1 MIPFIYKQM
10 HFHLPYIILF
20 VINKSENNTISRE
33 IIESYLTY
41 CLDEQMPNKLVTLCN
56 TLKTQGSV
64 YIKEVIKT

>member
-1 MIPFIYKQM
+1 M
-10 HFHLPYIILF
+10 F

-33 IIESYLTY
+33 IIKSYLTY
-41 CLDEQMPNKLVTLCN
+41 CLDEQMPNKLLTLCN